1 MKLTKNQL
9 KQLIKEE
16 LQNALQEAA
25 PKAAKLRRPR
35 RPRPS
40 SGGSLEPLRR
50 SSMVQAAKNLAAWKE
65 DREITLNDIFAEL
78 QEIKAL
84 LSREMTPA
92 GLGIEGAPQ

>member
-1 MKLTKNQL
+1 MKLTKQQL

-25 PKAAKLRRPR
+25 PLRKIHRHP

-40 SGGSLEPLRR
+40 SEGSLEPLRR